1 MNPRS
6 QRTDPVV
13 LIHGAWAGAW
23 VWERLTPFL
32 IPAGLVCWAVDLPGN
47 GSDDVDPATVSFE
60 SYLDRVRGIID
71 KFDRPVSLVAHSGGG
86 NVATA
91 VAERWPES
99 VSRIVYIAGM
109 MLPDGATFDQLVAK
123 VSERHPKAAGIDSYT
138 VWSADRRVTQ
148 VPPDA
153 AIAHFFHDCDPDDAR
168 AAANRLTPQGEG
180 GRAAVTRISA
190 ARFGRIPRLY
200 VEALFDKSVILPV
213 QRLMQT
219 LVPGARVTSLPT
231 GHAPQL
237 SAPALLAEE
246 IIPFLTAPA
255 ATLGS
260 RSVSASDTIGPEA
273 EQR

>member
-1 MNPRS
+1 MTPRS
-6 QRTDPVV
+6 QQTDPVV

-32 IPAGLVCWAVDLPGN
+32 MPAGLVCWAVNLPGN
-47 GSDDVDPATVSFE
+47 GSDGVDPATVSFE
-60 SYLDRVRGIID
+60 SYLDRVRGVID

-109 MLPDGATFDQLVAK
+109 MLPDGATFDHLVAK
-123 VSERHPKAAGIDSYT
+123 VSERHRKAAGIGFHT

-180 GRAAVTRISA
+180 GRAVVTRTSA

-200 VEALFDKSVILPV
+200 VETLFDKSIILPV

-231 GHAPQL
+231 GHTPQL
-237 SAPALLAEE
+237 SAPALLGEE
-246 IIPFLTAPA
+246 IIPFLTAPTA
-255 ATLGS
+255 SLGS
-260 RSVSASDTIGPEA
+260 RDVSASDTIGPEV
-273 EQR
+273 EPR

>member
-1 MNPRS
+1 MNPQS

-23 VWERLTPFL
+23 VWERLIPFL
-32 IPAGLVCWAVDLPGN
+32 IPAGLVCWAVNLPGN
-47 GSDDVDPATVSFE
+47 GSDGVAPASVSFE
-60 SYLDRVRGIID
+60 SYLDRMRGLID

-91 VAERWPES
+91 AAERWPES
-99 VSRIVYIAGM
+99 VSRIVYIAGI
-109 MLPDGATFDQLVAK
+109 MLPDGSTFGDVVARL
-123 VSERHPKAAGIDSYT
+123 SERHPAATGIDPHT
-138 VWSADRRVTQ
+138 VWSPDRRVTQ

-153 AIAHFFHDCDPDDAR
+153 AIAHFFHDCTADDAR

-180 GRAAVTRISA
+180 GRAVVTRTSA

-246 IIPFLTAPA
+246 TIPFLTAAAETLKRPA
-255 ATLGS
+255 S
-260 RSVSASDTIGPEA
+260 
-273 EQR
+273 

>member
-6 QRTDPVV
+6 QQTDPVV

-23 VWERLTPFL
+23 VWERLIPFL
-32 IPAGLVCWAVDLPGN
+32 LPARLVCYAVDLPGN
-47 GSDDVDPATVSFE
+47 GADGVDPATVSFE
-60 SYLDRVRGIID
+60 SYLDRVRGVID

-86 NVATA
+86 NIATA
-91 VAERWPES
+91 AAERWPES

-109 MLPDGATFDQLVAK
+109 MLPDGATFGDLVAK
-123 VSERHPKAAGIDSYT
+123 ASERHPKAAGIDRHT
-138 VWSADRRVTQ
+138 VWSANRRVTQ

-168 AAANRLTPQGEG
+168 AAADRLTPQGEG
-180 GRAAVTRISA
+180 GRAVVTRISA
-190 ARFGRIPRLY
+190 ERFGRVPRLY
-200 VEALFDKSVILPV
+200 VEALFDKSIILPV
-213 QRLMQT
+213 QRLMQS

-246 IIPFLTAPA
+246 IIPFLTAQA
-255 ATLGS
+255 ASIDS
-260 RSVSASDTIGPEA
+260 RRKSTPDTIGSEA
-273 EQR
+273 ER

>member
-13 LIHGAWAGAW
+13 LIHGAWACAW
-23 VWERLTPFL
+23 VWERLIPFL
-32 IPAGLVCWAVDLPGN
+32 LPAGLVCWAVDLPGN
-47 GSDDVDPATVSFE
+47 GFDGVDPTTVSFE
-60 SYLDRVRGIID
+60 SYLDRVRGVID

-123 VSERHPKAAGIDSYT
+123 VSERHPKTSGIDSYT

-180 GRAAVTRISA
+180 GRAVVTRISA

>member
-1 MNPRS
+1 MTSRS
-6 QRTDPVV
+6 RQADPVI

-23 VWERLTPFL
+23 VWQRLIPFL
-32 IPAGLVCWAVDLPGN
+32 IRAGLSCCAVDLPGN
-47 GSDDVDPATVSFE
+47 GSDGVDPAAVSFE
-60 SYLDRVRGIID
+60 SYLDKVHGVIG
-71 KFDRPVSLVAHSGGG
+71 KLDRPVSLIAHSGGG

-99 VSRIVYIAGM
+99 VSRIVYVAGM
-109 MLPDGATFDQLVAK
+109 MLPHGASFIDVVARA
-123 VSERHPKAAGIDSYT
+123 SERYPTAAGINPHT
-138 VWSADRRVTQ
+138 VWSPDRRVTH

-153 AIAHFFHDCDPDDAR
+153 AVAHFFQDCDSDDAR
-168 AAANRLTPQGEG
+168 DAAGRLTPQGEG
-180 GRAAVTRISA
+180 GRAIITHTTA
-190 ARFGRIPRLY
+190 ARFGRVPRLY

-246 IIPFLTAPA
+246 IIPFLTAAAETLKRPA
-255 ATLGS
+255 S
-260 RSVSASDTIGPEA
+260 
-273 EQR
+273 